1 MPSERRA
8 LVTGASSGIGKAIAT
23 RLLASGWSVV
33 GVAKTAADLRDPKF
47 SSVQVDLAD
56 GAAATQTAREVG
68 PVQAF
73 VHAAGLMRTGALG
86 QLKAEDSELM
96 WRVHVDAAMRI
107 ADVVVPAMAAAGFGR
122 VVLLGSRAAQGGPS
136 RSQYAASKGALVGMA
151 RSWAAEVVA
160 QGVTI
165 NVVAP
170 AATDTPMLRDPGRA
184 GAAPKVPPLGRLI
197 KPEEIAGLVNYL
209 LSEEAAPITGQ
220 EILVCGGGSLFR

>member
-23 RLLASGWSVV
+23 RLLAEGWAVI
-33 GVAKTAADLRDPKF
+33 GVAKTASDLAHPKF
-47 SSVQVDLAD
+47 RAVQADLAD
-56 GAAATQTAREVG
+56 GAAAMRTAREAG

-73 VHAAGLMRTGALG
+73 VHAAGLMRTGPLG
-86 QLKAEDSELM
+86 TLKPEDSELM

-107 ADVVVPAMAAAGFGR
+107 ADVLVPAMAASGFGR
-122 VVLLGSRAAQGGPS
+122 VVLLGSRAAQGGPG

-160 QGVTI
+160 LGVTI

-184 GAAPKVPPLGRLI
+184 GAAPKVPPIGRLI
-197 KPEEIAGLVNYL
+197 KPEEVAGLVNYL
-209 LSEEAAPITGQ
+209 LSAEAAPITGQ

>member
-1 MPSERRA
+1 M
-8 LVTGASSGIGKAIAT
+8 
-23 RLLASGWSVV
+23 RLLAGGWKVV
-33 GVAKTAADLRDPKF
+33 GLAKTVADIQDPGF
-47 SSVQVDLAD
+47 SSLQVDLSD
-56 GAAATQTAREVG
+56 GAAATRAARDVG

-73 VHAAGLMRTGALG
+73 VHAAGLMRTGPLG
-86 QLKAEDSELM
+86 SLKPEDSDMM
-96 WRVHVDAAMRI
+96 WRVHVDAAIRM
-107 ADVVVPAMAAAGFGR
+107 ADVLVPAMAAAGYGR
-122 VVLLGSRAAQGGPS
+122 VVLLGSRAARGGPG

-184 GAAPKVPPLGRLI
+184 GAAPKVPPIGRLI
-197 KPEEIAGLVNYL
+197 RPEEVAGLVNYL

-220 EILVCGGGSLFR
+220 ELLVCGGASLSR

>member
-1 MPSERRA
+1 MPSSRRA

-23 RLLASGWSVV
+23 RLLASGWEVV
-33 GVAKTAADLRDPKF
+33 GVAKTAADIPNPKF
-47 SSVQVDLAD
+47 SSLQVDLAD
-56 GAAATQTAREVG
+56 GAAATKAARDAG

-73 VHAAGLMRTGALG
+73 VHAAGLMRTGPLG
-86 QLKAEDSELM
+86 KLKPEDSELM
-96 WRVHVDAAMRI
+96 WRVHVDAAIRI
-107 ADVVVPAMAAAGFGR
+107 ADVVVPAMAAAGHGR

-184 GAAPKVPPLGRLI
+184 GAAPKVPPIGRLI
-197 KPEEIAGLVNYL
+197 KPEEVAGLVNYL
-209 LSEEAAPITGQ
+209 LSDEAAPITGQ